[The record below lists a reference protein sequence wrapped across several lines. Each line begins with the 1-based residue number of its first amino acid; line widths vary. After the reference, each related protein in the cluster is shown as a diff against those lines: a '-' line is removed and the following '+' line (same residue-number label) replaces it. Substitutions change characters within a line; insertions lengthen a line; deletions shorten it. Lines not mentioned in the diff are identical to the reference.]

1 MRRKRLGRHRL
12 AGLPALLCLLP
23 ALQIVAASCSEAAVR
38 KAPYLI
44 YSGVNTE
51 MQVLWQLTS
60 LEQCTIEW
68 GTDLS
73 YSLGSVETSEYG
85 LDHQHSY
92 IISDLEPGSMYY
104 YRVTAGAEQYSAAF
118 RAAPPDGA
126 AEVKFVAYGDTRS
139 YPAKHDS
146 VAARI
151 IAHYTVDPDL
161 RTFVLSVGDLV
172 YNGDLETDW
181 DTQFFS
187 PLYANIRPLLA
198 SLPYQSAIGN
208 HERTGAGFTKYF
220 PYPFVAG
227 RYWSFDY
234 GPAHFAVVDQY
245 TPYGP
250 GTDQLLWLENDLAS
264 TTKPWRFVCLHE
276 PGWSAG
282 GGHSNNTSVQTY
294 IQPLC
299 EAYCV
304 AILFAGHNHYYAR
317 ASVNGVEHLTVGGG
331 GAPLH
336 TPNLAYPDVVT
347 GTSAYSHCEIAI
359 DGDSLTLTA
368 FTHTDSLIDSLGM
381 SLPRAGATGTVWQE
395 VRSGPGLALASANPA
410 VGETAVFYSIPAA
423 ARAEL
428 SVHGVDGQKVRALLD
443 RQVDAGRHRVVW
455 DGRDQSGQRVPPGVY
470 FIRLEAAG
478 DGVTKKIVVVE

>member
-1 MRRKRLGRHRL
+1 MMSRRPICRCII
-12 AGLPALLCLLP
+12 ALPALLWLLP
-23 ALQIVAASCSEAAVR
+23 ALQMAVASCSEAAVR

-44 YSGVNTE
+44 YGGVNTE
-51 MQVLWQLTS
+51 MQVMWQLDN
-60 LEQCTIEW
+60 LGECTIEW

-73 YSLGSVETSEYG
+73 YSLGSAQTTEYG
-85 LDHQHSY
+85 LDHQHSHV
-92 IISDLEPGSMYY
+92 ISDLDPGTIYY
-104 YRVTAGAEQYSAAF
+104 YRVTAGTEHYAGAF
-118 RAAPPDGA
+118 RAAPPGDA
-126 AEVKFVAYGDTRS
+126 VEVKFVAYGDTRS

-151 IAHYTVDPDL
+151 IAHCTADPDL
-161 RTFVLSVGDLV
+161 QTLAISVGDLV

-181 DTQFFS
+181 NTQFFD
-187 PLYANIRPLLA
+187 PLYPNIRTLLA
-198 SLPYQSAIGN
+198 SMPYQSAMGN

-220 PYPFVAG
+220 PYPFVAA

-250 GTDQLLWLENDLAS
+250 GSDQLLWLDNDLAS
-264 TTKPWRFVCLHE
+264 TAKPWRFVYLHE

-282 GGHSNNTSVQTY
+282 GGHSNETDVQTY

-317 ASVNGVEHLTVGGG
+317 ASVNGVEHITVGGG

-336 TPNLAYPDVVT
+336 VPNLGYPNVVT

-359 DGDSLTLTA
+359 DGDSLTLMA
-368 FTHTDSLIDSLGM
+368 FTYSDSLIDSLGM
-381 SLPRAGATGTVWQE
+381 SLPRAGAQCPTWNE
-395 VRSGPGLALASANPA
+395 VGANLDISYASANPGL
-410 VGETAVFYSIPAA
+410 VGASVMCSIPVAG
-423 ARAEL
+423 RAEL
-428 SVHGVDGQKVRALLD
+428 SVYCTNGRKVATLMDRYVDQGF
-443 RQVDAGRHRVVW
+443 HPIMW
-455 DGRDQSGQRVPPGVY
+455 DGRDQAGRGVAAGVY
-470 FIRLEAAG
+470 FVRLEAAG
-478 DGVTKKIVVVE
+478 EAVTKKIVIAR